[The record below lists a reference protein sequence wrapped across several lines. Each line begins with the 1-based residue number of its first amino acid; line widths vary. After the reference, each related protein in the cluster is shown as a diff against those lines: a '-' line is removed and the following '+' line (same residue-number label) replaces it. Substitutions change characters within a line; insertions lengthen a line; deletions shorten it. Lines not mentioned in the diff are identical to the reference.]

1 MLDATVAVDTH
12 PVVSQLS
19 ALHRFRIQVDV
30 AVVIV
35 VLVLTNLVAHF
46 TTPWASVATVP
57 AAAVGLIAWL
67 RFNGLG
73 WAELGLG
80 RDHWKSGVAYAL
92 AAMALVVTVIAVGV
106 LSPLTRPM
114 FMNNHYA
121 TISGALVAS
130 MIIIPLQTVIPEELA
145 FRGVLHG
152 ALNRAWGFRG
162 VALVGS
168 LLFGLWHVATSLGL
182 TSSNVGF
189 TRLFGGGIVGMLA
202 GVTLAVLATAAAGFV
217 FSWLRRRSGSLLA
230 PIALHWSLNGLGA
243 RAAAL
248 VWRRSGGRL
257 PDGPAGGRGGGP
269 RRGNLPGLD
278 QLDPL
283 VFRKGDLDV

>member
-1 MLDATVAVDTH
+1 MLDATAAADTH

-19 ALHRFRIQVDV
+19 ALHQFRIYVDV
-30 AVVIV
+30 ALVVV
-35 VLVLTNLVAHF
+35 VLVCANLIAHF

-57 AAAVGLIAWL
+57 AAAVGLVALL

-80 RDHWKSGVAYAL
+80 RDHWKSGAAYAL
-92 AAMALVVTVIAVGV
+92 GAIALVATAIAVGV
-106 LSPLTRPM
+106 LLPLTRPM

-121 TISGALVAS
+121 TISGAVVAS

-152 ALNRAWGFRG
+152 TLTRAWGFRG
-162 VALVGS
+162 VAVAGS
-168 LLFGLWHVATSLGL
+168 LLFGLWHIATSLGL

-189 TRLFGGGIVGMLA
+189 TRLFGGGVVGMLT
-202 GVTLAVLATAAAGFV
+202 GVTLAVIATAIAGFV
-217 FSWLRRRSGSLLA
+217 FSWLRRRSGSLIA

-243 RAAAL
+243 LAAAL
-248 VWRRSGGRL
+248 VWHLSS
-257 PDGPAGGRGGGP
+257 
-269 RRGNLPGLD
+269 
-278 QLDPL
+278 
-283 VFRKGDLDV
+283 

>member
-1 MLDATVAVDTH
+1 MPDATVAGEAADTH

-19 ALHRFRIQVDV
+19 ALHHFRIYVDV
-30 AVVIV
+30 ALVVV
-35 VLVLTNLVAHF
+35 VLICANLIAHF
-46 TTPWASVATVP
+46 TTPWAGVATVP
-57 AAAVGLIAWL
+57 AAAVGLVALL

-80 RDHWKSGVAYAL
+80 RDHWKSGAAYAL
-92 AAMALVVTVIAVGV
+92 GAMALVATVIAVGV
-106 LSPLTRPM
+106 LLPPTRPM

-162 VALVGS
+162 VALAGS
-168 LLFGLWHVATSLGL
+168 LLFGLWHIATSLGL

-189 TRLFGGGIVGMLA
+189 TRLFGGGVVGMLA
-202 GVTLAVLATAAAGFV
+202 GVTLAVIATAAAGFV
-217 FSWLRRRSGSLLA
+217 FSWLRRRSGSLIA

-243 RAAAL
+243 LAAAL
-248 VWRRSGGRL
+248 VWHLSS
-257 PDGPAGGRGGGP
+257 
-269 RRGNLPGLD
+269 
-278 QLDPL
+278 
-283 VFRKGDLDV
+283 

>member
-1 MLDATVAVDTH
+1 MLDATVAVDSH

-57 AAAVGLIAWL
+57 AAAVGLVALL

-80 RDHWKSGVAYAL
+80 RDHWKSGAAYAL
-92 AAMALVVTVIAVGV
+92 AAIALVVTVIAVGV
-106 LSPLTRPM
+106 LLPLTRPM

-162 VALVGS
+162 VALAGS
-168 LLFGLWHVATSLGL
+168 LMFGLWHIATSLGL

-189 TRLFGGGIVGMLA
+189 TRLFGGGVVGMLA
-202 GVTLAVLATAAAGFV
+202 GVTLAVIVTAAAGFV
-217 FSWLRRRSGSLLA
+217 FSWLRRRSGSLIA

-243 RAAAL
+243 LAAAL
-248 VWRRSGGRL
+248 VWHLSS
-257 PDGPAGGRGGGP
+257 
-269 RRGNLPGLD
+269 
-278 QLDPL
+278 
-283 VFRKGDLDV
+283 